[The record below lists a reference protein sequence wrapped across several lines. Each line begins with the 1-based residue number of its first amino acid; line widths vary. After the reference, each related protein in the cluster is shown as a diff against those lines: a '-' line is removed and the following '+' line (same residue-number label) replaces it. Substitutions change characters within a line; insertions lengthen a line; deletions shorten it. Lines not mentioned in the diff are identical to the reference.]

1 MKTVITITG
10 QISGNR
16 TLLNAIPSDGNS
28 TKHLPFYGYAITF
41 KTKKEAKKA
50 LWEAYKLLRQDKE
63 DAEKSMLSYSKFGW
77 LNYDAS
83 KAKISETN
91 ETAGN

>member
-1 MKTVITITG
+1 MKTSIEISG

-28 TKHLPFYGYAITF
+28 TKSLPFYGYVVTF

-50 LWEAYKLLRQDKE
+50 LWEAYKSLRQDKE
-63 DAEKSMLSYSKFGW
+63 DAEKSMLSYSKTGS
-77 LNYDAS
+77 LSYDAS
-83 KAKISETN
+83 KAKIIDN
-91 ETAGN
+91 Q